1 MDKTK
6 KKKLREIKE
15 PIQVIKQIPDI
26 GDNTSSFDSADTT
39 AFPVTIDEN
48 GDIVTIGYK
57 NHSGVKL
64 KSKAIYHDL
73 KKKETHTSKYYELK
87 KEIEKKFGRGDEE

>member
-1 MDKTK
+1 M
-6 KKKLREIKE
+6 EIKG
-15 PIQVIKQIPDI
+15 PIQVTKQIPDI
-26 GDNTSSFDSADTT
+26 GNSTSSFDGTDTT

-64 KSKAIYHDL
+64 KSKATYHDL